1 MKKRSLLIASIL
13 LLACISLTLI
23 ACDNST
29 QESPVGLE
37 IALTASLSDYLNS
50 DGFRDA
56 MTSKTT
62 QDRLPL
68 AYLRYVDT
76 TNIETIQDGGVVMSS
91 LNLISSVINS
101 DGKIDDA
108 LYLDENCPLY
118 ETVTSDW
125 GSYTDGWQSISDFL
139 FSWSIMYNQY
149 KQYCINLQSN
159 AHDNLFGKY
168 FDAIQTYLASKDSE
182 TYIATAFSFD
192 KNSILT
198 LTAHNLGLDAKSI
211 VPQSYNALLAY
222 YAKDKNGNFTTASG
236 YSNWTGFTGRPLAS
250 GSILKNE
257 SAYDVAYE
265 KTMQGLFPYQDNF
278 DTNIAIEDT
287 VNLDRLCDNYGYVI
301 PSEWGSTAD
310 SRFGILY
317 GYLNGIDMSAYTKE
331 VHDEDEQADKA
342 YDVIGMWL
350 ATLNKDDNGNYVLQ
364 DQVDMAVA
372 IAYLAYQKSVSASP
386 CGLYTASDSI
396 IKLA

>member
-211 VPQSYNALLAY
+211 VPQSYNTLLAY
-222 YAKDKNGNFTTASG
+222 YAKDNNGNFTTASG

-342 YDVIGMWL
+342 YDVLGMWL

-372 IAYLAYQKSVSASP
+372 IAYLAYQKGVSASP
-386 CGLYTASDSI
+386 CGLYIASDSI